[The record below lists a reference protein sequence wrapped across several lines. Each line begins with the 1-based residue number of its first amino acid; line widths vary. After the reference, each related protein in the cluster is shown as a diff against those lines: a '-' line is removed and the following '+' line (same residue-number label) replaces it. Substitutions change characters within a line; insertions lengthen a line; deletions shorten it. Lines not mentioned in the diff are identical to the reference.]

1 MQKQDTWKM
10 FNQIYKSYD
19 FLNRLL
25 SFGIDQYWRKKLVQK
40 IHVRKNMHILDV
52 ATGTGDLLI
61 AIQKAIPDCQAI
73 GVDMSENM
81 LSIAKKKAPSIHF
94 YQDNACCLS
103 VQDQSIDLLT
113 ISFGIRNVK
122 DPLLALKEF
131 KRVLKPKSQVFI
143 LEFSIPRN
151 KIIKRIYLLYFRYV
165 LPFIGG
171 FFSKNIAAYTY
182 LNQSVENFPQG
193 HQFLSLMNDAGFVDL
208 SCTSITLGVVTLYI
222 GKTS

>member
-40 IHVRKNMHILDV
+40 IRVRKNMHILDV

-94 YQDNACCLS
+94 YQDNAC
-103 VQDQSIDLLT
+103 
-113 ISFGIRNVK
+113 
-122 DPLLALKEF
+122 
-131 KRVLKPKSQVFI
+131 
-143 LEFSIPRN
+143 
-151 KIIKRIYLLYFRYV
+151 
-165 LPFIGG
+165 
-171 FFSKNIAAYTY
+171 
-182 LNQSVENFPQG
+182 
-193 HQFLSLMNDAGFVDL
+193 
-208 SCTSITLGVVTLYI
+208 
-222 GKTS
+222 